1 MPLSAWARP
10 GRCRARTPAGE
21 VYAEGM
27 KARVATAVGFVA
39 RLRCVEAGARRGG
52 LAPPT
57 RVRVWAAGT
66 VMLVSRVMGR
76 DRVGGP

>member
-1 MPLSAWARP
+1 MRRLRYTPGVPLSAWARP

-52 LAPPT
+52 LAPPM
-57 RVRVWAAGT
+57 RVVDSTACATQLR
-66 VMLVSRVMGR
+66 
-76 DRVGGP
+76 